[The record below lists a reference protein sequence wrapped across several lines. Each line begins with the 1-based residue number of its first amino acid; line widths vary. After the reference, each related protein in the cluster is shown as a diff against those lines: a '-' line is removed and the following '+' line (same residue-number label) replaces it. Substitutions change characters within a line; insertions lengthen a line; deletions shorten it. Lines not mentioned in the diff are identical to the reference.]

1 MATPIEKLFEEID
14 EKLKVTLTQKQR
26 KAITILF
33 NGKDVFMG
41 TKTGS
46 GKSMSYECVPILF
59 EKGTTLIIASLTSIM
74 KEQVS
79 HLKELGFMAI
89 YIGMEAYDI
98 KGVKSGQYHFVFG
111 SPTLLFGNEKW
122 RDVIESQFFQ
132 NSYRLTFIDEAHTVV
147 HL

>member
-1 MATPIEKLFEEID
+1 
-14 EKLKVTLTQKQR
+14 
-26 KAITILF
+26 
-33 NGKDVFMG
+33 MG

-79 HLKELGFMAI
+79 HLKELGFKAV
-89 YIGMEAYDI
+89 YIGMEADDI

-122 RDVIESQFFQ
+122 RDVIESQFFPKQ
-132 NSYRLTFIDEAHTVV
+132 LSINFY
-147 HL
+147 